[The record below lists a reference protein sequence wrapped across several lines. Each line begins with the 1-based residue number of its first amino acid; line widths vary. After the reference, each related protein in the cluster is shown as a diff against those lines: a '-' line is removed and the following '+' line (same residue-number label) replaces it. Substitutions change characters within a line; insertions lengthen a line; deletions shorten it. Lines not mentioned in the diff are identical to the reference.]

1 MSLTVQK
8 YYEKKKPEK
17 KEKESRKRKNKK
29 GKPAQAPVTKSARK
43 ERPPTAYEKMGF
55 PKHDVLKSRFHSDA
69 TAGINSNQKITKNG
83 QKSPKKAIFG
93 PKNSIFDLKTQK
105 PPKTPSE
112 ASK

>member
-1 MSLTVQK
+1 MSTLSKNIIDFLHALHNQGYAYNLERFQHEAAFVKKRNEK
-8 YYEKKKPEK
+8 Y
-17 KEKESRKRKNKK
+17 RK
-29 GKPAQAPVTKSARK
+29 QQL
-43 ERPPTAYEKMGF
+43 M
-55 PKHDVLKSRFHSDA
+55 HSDA

-83 QKSPKKAIFG
+83 QKSPKNAIFR

>member
-55 PKHDVLKSRFHSDA
+55 PKHDVLKSRFD
-69 TAGINSNQKITKNG
+69 KY
-83 QKSPKKAIFG
+83 G
-93 PKNSIFDLKTQK
+93 PQTGVPFLL
-105 PPKTPSE
+105 
-112 ASK
+112 